1 MNGAANVH
9 SIPMLRDFRAALAN
23 YGDEAREA
31 QAVND
36 MTVKRSI
43 DWFQNDLLKFWQS
56 EIRKREEAV
65 TNARGEYERCR
76 MQSFGD
82 RVPDCTDQ
90 KVALKKAQVRLEE
103 AQEKLKAVK
112 KWSRVLDE
120 EMQDYQAQSQQL
132 ADMLAGEI
140 PKAMAEMDR
149 LLSALE
155 AYLGVAAP
163 MAASEASMTNQ
174 PPEAASTAPAV
185 EPSKT

>member
-9 SIPMLRDFRAALAN
+9 SIPMLRDFRAALATF
-23 YGDEAREA
+23 GDEARES

-43 DWFQNDLLKFWQS
+43 DWFQNDLPKYWQT

-90 KVALKKAQVRLEE
+90 KVALKKAQVRLED
-103 AQEKLKAVK
+103 AQEKLKATK
-112 KWSRVLDE
+112 KWSRVLE
-120 EMQDYQAQSQQL
+120 EELQDYQAMSQQL
-132 ADMLAGEI
+132 ADMLAGEL
-140 PKAMAEMDR
+140 PKAMADMDR

-163 MAASEASMTNQ
+163 MATSEASMTNQ
-174 PPEAASTAPAV
+174 PPEATSAAPAA
-185 EPSKT
+185 EGAKK